1 LQGFKNVDRG
11 RIDFPLYK
19 EGRRSVEEAE
29 IVGLYGQNGSGKTA
43 VIDAVHFMQ
52 LLMLGQS
59 LKDSQIEDY
68 LNSETGMAELELT
81 FLVETA
87 VWQGYLTY
95 KVVICKND
103 VGKGF
108 VRQEE
113 LSAVRYEQDKRQ
125 QKTLLLRYE
134 GTKSEIFTPKK
145 LLNLFVFNKQEAQMK
160 LQLSRMLSEKTQTSF
175 IFSNMTLEEFAKQDR
190 VEVKEI
196 ALLLTQL
203 RSFAVGDLFVVR
215 TNHTGLISANFI
227 LPLFFKMNNFAG
239 GLKGDLDIPLNGP
252 FLWPLMGKAYNGFIN

>member
-1 LQGFKNVDRG
+1 
-11 RIDFPLYK
+11 
-19 EGRRSVEEAE
+19 
-29 IVGLYGQNGSGKTA
+29 
-43 VIDAVHFMQ
+43 
-52 LLMLGQS
+52 
-59 LKDSQIEDY
+59 
-68 LNSETGMAELELT
+68 
-81 FLVETA
+81 
-87 VWQGYLTY
+87 
-95 KVVICKND
+95 
-103 VGKGF
+103 
-108 VRQEE
+108 
-113 LSAVRYEQDKRQ
+113 
-125 QKTLLLRYE
+125 
-134 GTKSEIFTPKK
+134 
-145 LLNLFVFNKQEAQMK
+145 LNLFVFNKQEAQMK